1 MYAEERRQA
10 MAELVAQRGR
20 LSVADL
26 ADAYAVTTETVRR
39 DLSVLERAGLIR
51 RVHGGAVPAD
61 ALTVLETAVGDRDLA
76 QAEQKDR
83 VAKAAL
89 DLLPPSGGS
98 VLLDAGTTTSRLAT
112 LLPRDLGLTV
122 VTNAVPIASRLA
134 GVPGVDLH
142 LLPGRVRRKT
152 QAAVGE
158 DTVAALSLLRTD
170 VAFVGTNG
178 IDADHGLT
186 TPDYSEAAA
195 KRAMVRAGRRVVV
208 LADSSKVGREN
219 TVRFA
224 DLADIDVLVTDDGV
238 DEVDVKAFVEHG
250 VEVVV
255 A

>member
-20 LSVADL
+20 LSVTDL

-39 DLSVLERAGLIR
+39 DLSVLERAGVIR

-76 QAEQKDR
+76 QAEQKDQI
-83 VAKAAL
+83 AKAAL
-89 DLLPPSGGS
+89 DLLPPAGGS
-98 VLLDAGTTTSRLAT
+98 LLLDAGTTTSRLAT
-112 LLPRDLGLTV
+112 LLPRDLRLTV
-122 VTNAVPIASRLA
+122 ITNAVPVASRLA
-134 GVPGVDLH
+134 DLPGVDLH
-142 LLPGRVRRKT
+142 LLPGRVRRTT

-158 DTVAALSLLRTD
+158 DTVAALTLLRAD

-178 IDADHGLT
+178 IDLEHGLS
-186 TPDYSEAAA
+186 TPDHSEAAA

-208 LADSSKVGREN
+208 LADSSKIGREN

-224 DLADIDVLVTDDGV
+224 ELGEIDVLVTDDGI
-238 DEVDVKAFVEHG
+238 DEVDVKAFEDRG

>member
-20 LSVADL
+20 LSVTDL

-39 DLSVLERAGLIR
+39 DLSVLERAGVIR

-76 QAEQKDR
+76 QAEQKDAI
-83 VAKAAL
+83 AKAAL
-89 DLLPPSGGS
+89 DLLPPAGGS
-98 VLLDAGTTTSRLAT
+98 LLLDAGTTTSRLAT
-112 LLPRDLGLTV
+112 LLPRDLRLTV
-122 VTNAVPIASRLA
+122 ITNAVPVASRLA
-134 GVPGVDLH
+134 DLPGVDLH
-142 LLPGRVRRKT
+142 LLPGRVRRTT

-158 DTVAALSLLRTD
+158 DTVAALTLLRAD

-178 IDADHGLT
+178 IDLEHGLS
-186 TPDYSEAAA
+186 TPDHSEAAA

-208 LADSSKVGREN
+208 LADSSKIGREN

-224 DLADIDVLVTDDGV
+224 ELGEIDVLVTDDGI
-238 DEVDVKAFVEHG
+238 DEVDVKAFEDRG

>member
-20 LSVADL
+20 LSVTDL

-39 DLSVLERAGLIR
+39 DLSVLERAGVIR

-76 QAEQKDR
+76 QAEQKDQI
-83 VAKAAL
+83 AKAAL
-89 DLLPPSGGS
+89 DLLPPAGGS

-112 LLPRDLGLTV
+112 LLPRDLRLTV
-122 VTNAVPIASRLA
+122 ITNAVPVASRLA
-134 GVPGVDLH
+134 DLPGVDLH
-142 LLPGRVRRKT
+142 LLPGRVRRTT

-158 DTVAALSLLRTD
+158 DTVAALTLLRAD

-178 IDADHGLT
+178 IDLEHGLS
-186 TPDYSEAAA
+186 TPDHSEAAA

-208 LADSSKVGREN
+208 LADSSKIGREN

-224 DLADIDVLVTDDGV
+224 ELGEIDVLVTDDGI
-238 DEVDVKAFVEHG
+238 DEVDVKAFEDRG